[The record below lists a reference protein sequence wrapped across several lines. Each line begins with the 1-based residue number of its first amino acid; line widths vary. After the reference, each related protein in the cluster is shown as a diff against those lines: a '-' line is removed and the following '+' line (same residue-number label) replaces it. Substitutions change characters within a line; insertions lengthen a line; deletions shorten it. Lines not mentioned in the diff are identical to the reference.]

1 MNIRTKI
8 LLYFSTTTVLL
19 TGAVLFFINTLFY
32 NYRENEFQQEE
43 TTKIET
49 TLRLLSTMK
58 IMDKVMI
65 ESLDRIT
72 INSLYDEKLLIF
84 DKEKKLIY
92 SSIDDTPIPYFKNIL
107 K

>member
-92 SSIDDTPIPYFKNIL
+92 
-107 K
+107 